1 MHLWLW
7 IGFVAFVLVMLL
19 LDLLVV
25 NRKAHAIGAGESLAW
40 TAFCIVLALAF
51 GAGVFWIYD
60 TNFLGMA
67 GAAHGP
73 ESGATAAKEYFTAWI
88 VEYALS
94 LDNIMVFALVFG
106 YFQVPPQHQH
116 RVLFWGVIGALVM
129 RGLMIAVGAAL
140 LNQFHWMIHVFGAI
154 LLITAV
160 KLLVT
165 KEEAHDLSDNKLVK
179 LVHKVL
185 PVSDRFDGQRFF
197 TRENGKLMATPM
209 LVVLIVVEFTDV
221 IFAVDSIPAVFGV
234 TKDPFIVF
242 TSNVFAI
249 LGLRSLYFALSA
261 ILHRFRY
268 VKTALVFVLTFIGV
282 KMMIEHWYKIPTG
295 VSLAVV
301 GGLIA
306 TGLLASFVS
315 PAPKPEGETAA
326 RPGADEETP
335 IDQMAELA
343 EYAWRRSRK
352 IAILLIGGTIVLF
365 GLIVGILPGVPGIPI
380 MIIGF
385 MLLATEFIWARVVL
399 KKLKQKAIELAQR
412 AQSMVGG
419 ASTPPAA
426 SAAEERDSSTEP
438 VSREDAP
445 RH

>member
-7 IGFVAFVLVMLL
+7 IGFVAFVIVMLL

-40 TAFCIVLALAF
+40 TGVCIVLALAF
-51 GAGVFWIYD
+51 GAGVYWIYD

-67 GAAHGP
+67 GVDAAP
-73 ESGATAAKEYFTAWI
+73 GAGMRAASEYLTAWL

-106 YFQVPPQHQH
+106 YFQVPPHHQH
-116 RVLFWGVIGALVM
+116 RVLFWGVMGALVM
-129 RGLMIAVGAAL
+129 RGIMIAVGAAL

-165 KEEAHDLSDNKLVK
+165 KEEAHDLADNKLVK

-185 PVSDRFDGQRFF
+185 PVSDHFDGQRFF
-197 TRENGKLMATPM
+197 TRENGRRVATPM
-209 LVVLIVVEFTDV
+209 FVVLIVVEFTDV

-268 VKTALVFVLTFIGV
+268 VKTALIFVLTFIGV

-306 TGLLASFVS
+306 TGLLASFVA
-315 PAPKPEGETAA
+315 PAEPKPDDAA
-326 RPGADEETP
+326 GAPIEEEEAP
-335 IDQMAELA
+335 IEQMAELA

-399 KKLKQKAIELAQR
+399 KKLKQKAIDLAQR
-412 AQSMVGG
+412 AQSMVSG
-419 ASTPPAA
+419 AS
-426 SAAEERDSSTEP
+426 SAAPTAGLHESSAEP

>member
-165 KEEAHDLSDNKLVK
+165 KEEAHDLSDNKIVK

-197 TRENGKLMATPM
+197 TRENGRLVATPM

-268 VKTALVFVLTFIGV
+268 VKTSLVFVLTFIGV
-282 KMMIEHWYKIPTG
+282 KMMIEHWYTIPTG

-315 PAPKPEGETAA
+315 PAPKPEAAAGE
-326 RPGADEETP
+326 PSEQEEAP
-335 IDQMAELA
+335 IEQMAELA

-380 MIIGF
+380 MIVGF

-399 KKLKQKAIELAQR
+399 KKLKQKAIDLAHR
-412 AQSMVGG
+412 AQAMVSG
-419 ASTPPAA
+419 SSPAA
-426 SAAEERDSSTEP
+426 MMTERRDSPIEP